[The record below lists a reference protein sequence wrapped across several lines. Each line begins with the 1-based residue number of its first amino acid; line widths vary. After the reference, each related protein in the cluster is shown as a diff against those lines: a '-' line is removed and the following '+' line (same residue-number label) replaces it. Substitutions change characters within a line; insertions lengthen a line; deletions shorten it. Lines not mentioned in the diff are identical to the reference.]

1 MGCDLSAAPGRV
13 AGSLREGNIRRVT
26 DSILNVMSLLLVGIG
41 LAVALTFFAGSPA
54 SEAGAADNPRSV
66 SQETVDRPEA
76 AVVSPKVDESLE
88 KKAPETKP
96 KANPKLA
103 PKVALKAAPRPRAV
117 EGPEDESLKVT
128 VPAMSRVENAT
139 MPYADGGNEAAFKR
153 YAGVHLQGT
162 GHPWEKEANVYI
174 AGHRLGYPGT
184 DSFLAFWDLNRVKNG
199 DRIFLTDAD
208 GKRYVYKVFKK
219 FVVEPTQV
227 SVTRPLE
234 GRNIVTLQTCTLPD
248 YSRRLIVQAEKVA

>member
-1 MGCDLSAAPGRV
+1 LRSERGPRPGGRFTE
-13 AGSLREGNIRRVT
+13 GGNIRRVT

-41 LAVALTFFAGSPA
+41 LAVALTFFGGAPT
-54 SEAGAADNPRSV
+54 SEAGAADNPQPV
-66 SQETVDRPEA
+66 SQKTADRPEA
-76 AVVSPKVDESLE
+76 AVVSPKVDKSLE
-88 KKAPETKP
+88 KKIPETKP
-96 KANPKLA
+96 R
-103 PKVALKAAPRPRAV
+103 VAPRPPAV

-128 VPAMSRVENAT
+128 IPAMNRVQRAKV
-139 MPYADGGNEAAFKR
+139 PYADGGNEAAFKR
-153 YAGVHLQGT
+153 YAGVHLRGT

-184 DSFLAFWDLNRVKNG
+184 DSFLAFWDLNRLKIG

-219 FVVEPTQV
+219 FVVEPTRV

-248 YSRRLIVQAEKVA
+248 YSRRLLVQAEKVD

>member
-1 MGCDLSAAPGRV
+1 MRSERGPRPGGRFTE
-13 AGSLREGNIRRVT
+13 GGNIRRVT

-41 LAVALTFFAGSPA
+41 LAVALTFFGGAPT
-54 SEAGAADNPRSV
+54 SEAGAADNPQPV
-66 SQETVDRPEA
+66 SQKTADRPEA
-76 AVVSPKVDESLE
+76 AVVSPKVDKSLE
-88 KKAPETKP
+88 KKTPETKP
-96 KANPKLA
+96 R
-103 PKVALKAAPRPRAV
+103 VAPRPPAV

-128 VPAMSRVENAT
+128 IPAMNRVQGAKV
-139 MPYADGGNEAAFKR
+139 PYADGGNEAAFKR
-153 YAGVHLQGT
+153 YAGVHLRGT

-184 DSFLAFWDLNRVKNG
+184 DSFLAFWDLNRLKIG

-219 FVVEPTQV
+219 FVVEPTRV

-248 YSRRLIVQAEKVA
+248 YSRRLLVQAEKVD

>member
-1 MGCDLSAAPGRV
+1 MGCDLSAAPSRA

-41 LAVALTFFAGSPA
+41 LAVALTFFAGTSPA
-54 SEAGAADNPRSV
+54 RDAGAADNPEPV
-66 SQETVDRPEA
+66 SQKTSDRPKA
-76 AVVSPKVDESLE
+76 AVVSPEVDESLE
-88 KKAPETKP
+88 KKAPEKKP
-96 KANPKLA
+96 R
-103 PKVALKAAPRPRAV
+103 VAPRPPAV
-117 EGPEDESLKVT
+117 AGPEDETLEVT
-128 VPAMSRVENAT
+128 IPAMNRVQNAEV
-139 MPYADGGNEAAFKR
+139 PYADGENETAFKR
-153 YAGVHLQGT
+153 YAGVHLRGT
-162 GHPWEKEANVYI
+162 GHPWEREANVYI

-184 DSFLAFWDLNRVKNG
+184 DSFLAFWDLNRVENG
-199 DRIFLTDAD
+199 DKIFLTDAD

-219 FVVEPTQV
+219 FVVEPTRV

>member
-1 MGCDLSAAPGRV
+1 MRSERGPRPGGRFTE
-13 AGSLREGNIRRVT
+13 GGNIRRVT

-41 LAVALTFFAGSPA
+41 LAVALTFFGGAPT
-54 SEAGAADNPRSV
+54 SEAGAADNPQPV
-66 SQETVDRPEA
+66 SQKTADRPEA
-76 AVVSPKVDESLE
+76 AVVSPKVDKSLE
-88 KKAPETKP
+88 KKIPETKP
-96 KANPKLA
+96 R
-103 PKVALKAAPRPRAV
+103 VAPRPPAV

-128 VPAMSRVENAT
+128 IPAMNRVQRAKV
-139 MPYADGGNEAAFKR
+139 PYADGGNEAAFKR
-153 YAGVHLQGT
+153 YAGVHLRGT

-184 DSFLAFWDLNRVKNG
+184 DSFLAFWDLNRLKIG

-208 GKRYVYKVFKK
+208 GKRYVYKVFRE
-219 FVVEPTQV
+219 FVVQPTQV

-248 YSRRLIVQAEKVA
+248 YSKRLIVQAEKVA